1 MYEFV
6 DDDSRGF
13 ENTGFDDDYVKSLKI
28 ENERDKVISLGVL
41 SIIVFYMFILC
52 IYYYKNKYHEN
63 NNLVNIS
70 SNNNNNINE
79 SFINTCGTVIYLD
92 DNNIIHYFENE
103 CSICYNEF
111 NKDTKLVILNNC
123 SHGFH
128 LDCIVEWFKQDLR
141 CPLCNNIDFS
151 NQTV

>member
-1 MYEFV
+1 MY
-6 DDDSRGF
+6 
-13 ENTGFDDDYVKSLKI
+13 GFDDDNVIDNTEFDDDYIKSLKI

-52 IYYYKNKYHEN
+52 VYYYKTKYYQN
-63 NNLVNIS
+63 TDLINIS
-70 SNNNNNINE
+70 SNNNINNINE
-79 SFINTCGTVIYLD
+79 SFISTCGTIILLD
-92 DNNIIHYFENE
+92 DDNIIHYFENE

-111 NKDTKLVILNNC
+111 NKDTKVVILNNC

-141 CPLCNNIDFS
+141 CPLCNNVDFS